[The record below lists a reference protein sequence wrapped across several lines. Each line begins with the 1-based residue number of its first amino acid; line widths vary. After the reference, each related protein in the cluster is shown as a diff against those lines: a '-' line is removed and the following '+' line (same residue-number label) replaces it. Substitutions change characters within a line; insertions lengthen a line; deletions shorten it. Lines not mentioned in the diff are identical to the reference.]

1 MRHSID
7 TVTRHAARSI
17 TVFLVFLLP
26 GGASAESGPA
36 LSVAV
41 TAGSFSTQD
50 RPDTAPQALWL
61 ELEGYRSPEPSP
73 AENSGDLLARLR
85 AGFSMDA
92 AADADAD
99 AAIDSR
105 IQAQLDWFVRHPEYL
120 DRVFNRA
127 QRYMPYIVDEIEK
140 RGLPLELALLP
151 IVESAYDPF
160 AYSHGRA
167 AGLWQII
174 PGTAKR
180 FGIRQNWWYDG
191 RRDVV
196 DSTDGAL
203 SYLTYLHDLMDG
215 DWLLAVAS
223 YNSGEG
229 NVLRSVRR
237 NQSRSLPTDFWNL
250 KLPKETIS
258 YVPKL
263 LALVELVRD
272 PDAFGIELPRLADTA
287 QFRETDV
294 GGQLDLAL
302 AAELAGVDVDT
313 LYAFNSGFNHW
324 ATDPE
329 GPHRLV
335 LPVDV
340 SDAFNAALAA
350 LPDDERVRW
359 QRHKVRSGETL
370 SEIAETYRTTMAAI
384 RSANGIRGN
393 TIRAGAYL
401 TVPVATKPLGEYSQ
415 SADARL
421 AKTQNREREGNR
433 LEHRVSSGE
442 SFWSI
447 GRHYGVGMRQ
457 LAGWNGMAPRDTL
470 SIGQKLVVWT
480 KDTAPAS
487 APAGNG
493 TTRKLRY
500 TVRNGDSL
508 YLIANRFRITISDLV
523 RWNSIDKN
531 EILRPGQTLTMYV
544 DVTRQSG

>member
-1 MRHSID
+1 MSGD
-7 TVTRHAARSI
+7 SNSVTRRFAFCVTVSLTLFIPGAA
-17 TVFLVFLLP
+17 F
-26 GGASAESGPA
+26 AESGPV
-36 LSVAV
+36 LSVAGSAASSRRAE
-41 TAGSFSTQD
+41 AGMPRDS
-50 RPDTAPQALWL
+50 LWL
-61 ELEGYRSPEPSP
+61 ELEGYQPLEGPLEASP
-73 AENSGDLLARLR
+73 AAEAGDLLARLR
-85 AGFSMDA
+85 AGFTIEAGMNSQ
-92 AADADAD
+92 
-99 AAIDSR
+99 
-105 IQAQLDWFVRHPEYL
+105 IQAQLNGFLRHPDYL
-120 DRVFNRA
+120 DRVLTRA
-127 QRYMPYIVDEIEK
+127 QRYMPYIVDELEQ

-203 SYLTYLHDLMDG
+203 SYLAYLHGLMDG

-229 NVLRSVRR
+229 NVLRSVRNNR
-237 NQSRSLPTDFWNL
+237 SRSLPTDFWHL

-263 LALVELVRD
+263 LALVAIVRD
-272 PDAFGIELPRLADTA
+272 PAAFGIELPELLDAP
-287 QFRETDV
+287 QFANTDI

-335 LPVDV
+335 LPIDV
-340 SDAFNAALAA
+340 SETFNEALAA
-350 LPDDERVRW
+350 LPQDERVRW
-359 QRHKVRSGETL
+359 QRHKVRNGDTL
-370 SEIAETYRTTMAAI
+370 SGIADKYRTTIAAI
-384 RSANGIRGN
+384 KSANRISGN
-393 TIRAGAYL
+393 TIRAGSWL
-401 TVPVATKPLGEYSQ
+401 TVPVASKPLAEYSQ
-415 SADARL
+415 SADSRL
-421 AKTQNREREGNR
+421 AKTQNRERKGER
-433 LEHRVSSGE
+433 VEHQVRSGE

-447 GRHYGVGMRQ
+447 GRRYGVGMRE
-457 LAGWNGMAPRDTL
+457 LAAWNGMAPRDTL
-470 SIGQKLVVWT
+470 AVGQNLVVWA
-480 KDTAPAS
+480 KDMSKDEGPAS
-487 APAGNG
+487 APAANG
-493 TTRKLRY
+493 TTRKLHY
-500 TVRNGDSL
+500 TVRSGDSL
-508 YLIANRFRITISDLV
+508 YLIASRFRITVSDLV
-523 RWNSIDKN
+523 RWNSIAKDK
-531 EILRPGQTLTMYV
+531 ILRPGQKLTMYV